1 MATTR
6 TYLELTNFV
15 LNELNEVELTSSN
28 FGSSRGVQTSAK
40 NFINKAINDLYMAE
54 VEWPWLHTD
63 GTQAAITG
71 QQEYDFPAAF
81 RKANFDSF
89 RIAPTNL
96 ITNGEFTSDISSWTT
111 IAGSGSAAYNSTGN
125 GRLRLN
131 DFAAHQS
138 ISTIVGEVYNISV
151 RAYDTN
157 STGQAFKVQVGTAAE
172 GTQNLNSTI
181 TVTDFGNGE
190 ILSTTFTATA
200 ATTFVTLNNTTTATN
215 MDVDY
220 VRVKRQEEAVKL
232 KPMTYDGF
240 LQGAFRKDVAANDS
254 QYGKPLF
261 VYRTPDHKSFGLSP
275 IPKFDDYTV
284 FYEYYKTHTELSAH
298 GDTMD
303 LPDIYADVIV
313 NRAKYYLYKLKN
325 DVPMANISNA
335 EYEEGVRRI
344 RTEML
349 NHIEY
354 MKDTRVNLNTSNRT
368 TSNTSVLTVT

>member
-1 MATTR
+1 MATTK
-6 TYLELTNFV
+6 TYLQLTNFV

-28 FGSSRGVQTSAK
+28 FSSSRGVQTSTK

-63 GTQAAITG
+63 GTQVTYTG
-71 QQEYDFPAAF
+71 QQEYNFPSAF

-89 RIAPTNL
+89 RLAPTNL
-96 ITNGEFTSDISSWTT
+96 ITNGEFTSNISSWTT
-111 IAGSGSAAYNSTGN
+111 IAGSGSAAYTSTGN

-131 DFAAHQS
+131 DYAAYQS
-138 ISTIVGEVYNISV
+138 ISTIVGKTYNLTV
-151 RAYDTN
+151 RAYDSN
-157 STGQAFKVQVGTAAE
+157 STGEAFKVQVGTAAE
-172 GTQNLNSTI
+172 GTQNLNTTL
-181 TVTDFGNGE
+181 TVTEFGNGK

-200 ATTFVTLNNTTTATN
+200 STTYITINNTTTATN

-232 KPMTYDGF
+232 KPMTYDGY
-240 LQGAFRKDVAANDS
+240 LQGTFRSDVAADDS
-254 QYGKPLF
+254 QFGKPLY

-275 IPKFDDYTV
+275 VPDSDDFTV
-284 FYEYYKTHTELSAH
+284 FFEYYKTHTELSAH

-303 LPDIYADVIV
+303 LPDHYSDVIV

-335 EYEEGVRRI
+335 EYEAGVRRI

-349 NHIEY
+349 NHISY

>member
-28 FGSSRGVQTSAK
+28 FSSSRGVQTSAK

-63 GTQAAITG
+63 GTQVAITG

-200 ATTFVTLNNTTTATN
+200 ATTFITLNNPSTATN

-254 QYGKPLF
+254 QYGRPLF

-298 GDTMD
+298 SDTMD

-313 NRAKYYLYKLKN
+313 NRAKYYLYKLRN

>member
-63 GTQAAITG
+63 GTQVAITG

-200 ATTFVTLNNTTTATN
+200 ATTFITLNNPSTATN

-254 QYGKPLF
+254 QYGRPLF

-303 LPDIYADVIV
+303 LPDIYADVVV

>member
-1 MATTR
+1 MANTR
-6 TYLELTNFV
+6 TYLQLTNFV

-28 FGSSRGVQTSAK
+28 FSSSRGVQTSAK

-63 GTQAAITG
+63 GTQVAITG

-111 IAGSGSAAYNSTGN
+111 IAGSGSAAYNSAGN

-151 RAYDTN
+151 RAFDSN

>member
-111 IAGSGSAAYNSTGN
+111 IAGSGSAAYNFTGN

-200 ATTFVTLNNTTTATN
+200 ATTFITLNNPSTATN

-254 QYGKPLF
+254 QYGRPLF

-303 LPDIYADVIV
+303 LPDIYADVVV

-335 EYEEGVRRI
+335 EYEAGVKRI

-349 NHIEY
+349 NKQDY
-354 MKDTRVNLNTSNRT
+354 MKDTRVNLNTTSRT
-368 TSNTSVLTVT
+368 TSNTSVLTFT

>member
-1 MATTR
+1 MATTK
-6 TYLELTNFV
+6 TYLQLTNFV

-28 FGSSRGVQTSAK
+28 FSSSRGVQTSTK

-63 GTQAAITG
+63 GTQVTYTG
-71 QQEYDFPAAF
+71 QQEYNFPSAF

-89 RIAPTNL
+89 RLAPTNL
-96 ITNGEFTSDISSWTT
+96 ITNGEFTSNISSWTT
-111 IAGSGSAAYNSTGN
+111 IAGSGSAAYTSTGN

-131 DFAAHQS
+131 DYAAYQS
-138 ISTIVGEVYNISV
+138 ISTIVGKTYNLTV
-151 RAYDTN
+151 RAFDTN

-172 GTQNLNSTI
+172 GTQNLNTTL
-181 TVTDFGNGE
+181 TVTEFGNGK

-200 ATTFVTLNNTTTATN
+200 STTYITINNTTTATN

-232 KPMTYDGF
+232 KPMTYDGY
-240 LQGAFRKDVAANDS
+240 LQGTFRSDVAADDS
-254 QYGKPLF
+254 QFGKPLY
-261 VYRTPDHKSFGLSP
+261 VYRTPDHESFGLSP
-275 IPKFDDYTV
+275 VPDSDDFTV
-284 FYEYYKTHTELSAH
+284 FFEYYKTHTELSAH

-303 LPDIYADVIV
+303 LPDHYSDVIV

-335 EYEEGVRRI
+335 EYEAGVRRI

-349 NHIEY
+349 NHISY

>member
-1 MATTR
+1 MATTK

-28 FGSSRGVQTSAK
+28 FTSSRGVQTSAK

-63 GTQAAITG
+63 GTQVAITG

-111 IAGSGSAAYNSTGN
+111 IAGSGSAAYNSAGN

-151 RAYDTN
+151 RAFDSN

-335 EYEEGVRRI
+335 EYEQGVRRI

>member
-1 MATTR
+1 MANTR
-6 TYLELTNFV
+6 TYLQLTNFV

-28 FGSSRGVQTSAK
+28 FSSSRGVQTSAK

-63 GTQAAITG
+63 GTQVAITG

-111 IAGSGSAAYNSTGN
+111 IAGSGSAAYNSAGN

-151 RAYDTN
+151 RAFDSN

-254 QYGKPLF
+254 QYGRPLF

>member
-28 FGSSRGVQTSAK
+28 FSSSRGVQTSTK

-54 VEWPWLHTD
+54 IEWPWLHTD
-63 GTQAAITG
+63 GTQVAVTG
-71 QQEYDFPAAF
+71 QQEYDFPTAF

-96 ITNGEFTSDISSWTT
+96 ITNGEFTSNINSWTT
-111 IAGSGSAAYNSTGN
+111 IAGDGSAAYNSTGN

-131 DFAAHQS
+131 DYAAHQS

-151 RAYDTN
+151 RALDTN

-172 GTQNLNSTI
+172 GTQNLNTTI
-181 TVTDFGNGE
+181 TVTDFGNGK

-200 ATTFVTLNNTTTATN
+200 ATTFITLNNPSTATN

-220 VRVKRQEEAVKL
+220 VRVKRQEEAIKL

-240 LQGAFRKDVAANDS
+240 LQGAFRKDVAVNDS

-313 NRAKYYLYKLKN
+313 NRAKYYLYKLRN

>member
-63 GTQAAITG
+63 GTQVAITG

-157 STGQAFKVQVGTAAE
+157 STGQAFKVQVGIAAE

-200 ATTFVTLNNTTTATN
+200 ATTFITLNNPSTATN

-254 QYGKPLF
+254 QYGRPLF

>member
-63 GTQAAITG
+63 GTQVAITG

-200 ATTFVTLNNTTTATN
+200 ATTFITLNNPSTATN

-254 QYGKPLF
+254 QYGRPLF

-335 EYEEGVRRI
+335 EYEQGVRRI

>member
-28 FGSSRGVQTSAK
+28 FSSSRGVQTSAK

-63 GTQAAITG
+63 GTQVAITG

-200 ATTFVTLNNTTTATN
+200 ATTFITLNNTSTATN

-240 LQGAFRKDVAANDS
+240 LQGAFRKDVAVNDS
-254 QYGKPLF
+254 QYGRPLF

-303 LPDIYADVIV
+303 LPDIYAGVIV

>member
-1 MATTR
+1 MANTR
-6 TYLELTNFV
+6 TYLQLTNFV

-28 FGSSRGVQTSAK
+28 FSSSRGVQTSTK

-63 GTQAAITG
+63 GTQVAITG

-303 LPDIYADVIV
+303 LPDIYADVVV
-313 NRAKYYLYKLKN
+313 NRAKYYLYKLRN

>member
-1 MATTR
+1 MANTR
-6 TYLELTNFV
+6 TYLQLTNFV

-28 FGSSRGVQTSAK
+28 FSSSRGVQTSAK

-63 GTQAAITG
+63 GTQVAITG

-96 ITNGEFTSDISSWTT
+96 ITNGEFTSDITSWTT
-111 IAGSGSAAYNSTGN
+111 IAGSGSAAYNSAGN

-138 ISTIVGEVYNISV
+138 ISTIVGETYNISV
-151 RAYDTN
+151 RAFDSN

-335 EYEEGVRRI
+335 EYEAGVKRI
-344 RTEML
+344 RIEML

>member
-1 MATTR
+1 M
-6 TYLELTNFV
+6 
-15 LNELNEVELTSSN
+15 ELTSSN
-28 FGSSRGVQTSAK
+28 FSSSRGVQTSAK

-63 GTQAAITG
+63 GTQVAITG

-200 ATTFVTLNNTTTATN
+200 ATTFITLNNTSTATN

-254 QYGKPLF
+254 QYGRPLF

-303 LPDIYADVIV
+303 LPDIYAGVIV

>member
-28 FGSSRGVQTSAK
+28 FSSSRGVQTSAK

-63 GTQAAITG
+63 GTQVAITG

-200 ATTFVTLNNTTTATN
+200 ATTFITLNNPSTATN

-254 QYGKPLF
+254 QYGRPLF

>member
-157 STGQAFKVQVGTAAE
+157 STGQAFKVQVGIAAE

-200 ATTFVTLNNTTTATN
+200 ATTFITLNNPSTATN

-220 VRVKRQEEAVKL
+220 VRVKRQEEAIKL

-313 NRAKYYLYKLKN
+313 NRAKYYLYKLRN

>member
-28 FGSSRGVQTSAK
+28 FSSSRGVQTSAK

-63 GTQAAITG
+63 GTQVAITG

-200 ATTFVTLNNTTTATN
+200 ATTFITLNNPSTATN

>member
-63 GTQAAITG
+63 GTQVAITG

-172 GTQNLNSTI
+172 GTQNLNSTL

-200 ATTFVTLNNTTTATN
+200 ATTFITLNNPSTATN

-254 QYGKPLF
+254 QYGRPLF

-335 EYEEGVRRI
+335 EYEQGVRRI

>member
-28 FGSSRGVQTSAK
+28 FSSSRGVQTSAK

-63 GTQAAITG
+63 GTQVAITG

-200 ATTFVTLNNTTTATN
+200 ATTFITLNNPSTATN

-254 QYGKPLF
+254 QYGRPLF

-313 NRAKYYLYKLKN
+313 NRAKYYLYKLRN

>member
-1 MATTR
+1 MANTR
-6 TYLELTNFV
+6 TYLQLTNFV

-28 FGSSRGVQTSAK
+28 FSSSRGVQTSAK

-63 GTQAAITG
+63 GTQVAITG

-96 ITNGEFTSDISSWTT
+96 ITNGEFTSDITSWTT
-111 IAGSGSAAYNSTGN
+111 IAGSGSAAYNSAGN

-138 ISTIVGEVYNISV
+138 ISTIVGEIYNISV
-151 RAYDTN
+151 RAFDSN

-275 IPKFDDYTV
+275 IPKFVEYTV
-284 FYEYYKTHTELSAH
+284 FYEYYKTHTELSAAT
-298 GDTMD
+298 DTMD
-303 LPDIYADVIV
+303 LPDHYADVVV

>member
-63 GTQAAITG
+63 GTQVAITG

-200 ATTFVTLNNTTTATN
+200 ATTFITLNNPSTATN

-254 QYGKPLF
+254 QYGRPLF

-303 LPDIYADVIV
+303 LPDIYADVVV

-335 EYEEGVRRI
+335 EYEQGVRRI

>member
-28 FGSSRGVQTSAK
+28 FTSSRGVQTSAK

-63 GTQAAITG
+63 GTQVTYTG
-71 QQEYDFPAAF
+71 QQEYDFPTAF

-96 ITNGEFTSDISSWTT
+96 ITNGEFTSNISSWTT
-111 IAGSGSAAYNSTGN
+111 IAGSGSAAYTSTGN

-131 DFAAHQS
+131 DYAAYQS
-138 ISTIVGEVYNISV
+138 ISTIVGKTYNLTV
-151 RAYDTN
+151 RAYDSN
-157 STGQAFKVQVGTAAE
+157 STGEAFKVQVGTAAE
-172 GTQNLNSTI
+172 GTQNLNTTL
-181 TVTDFGNGE
+181 TVTEFGNGE

-200 ATTFVTLNNTTTATN
+200 STTYITLNNTTTATN

-232 KPMTYDGF
+232 KPMTYDGY
-240 LQGAFRKDVAANDS
+240 LQGTFRSDVAADDS
-254 QYGKPLF
+254 QFGKPLY

-275 IPKFDDYTV
+275 VPDSDDFTV
-284 FYEYYKTHTELSAH
+284 FFEYYKTHTELSAYN
-298 GDTMD
+298 DTMD
-303 LPDIYADVIV
+303 LPDHYSDVIV

-335 EYEEGVRRI
+335 EYEAGVRRI

-349 NHIEY
+349 NHISY

>member
-28 FGSSRGVQTSAK
+28 FSSSRGVQTSAK

-63 GTQAAITG
+63 GTQVAITG

-200 ATTFVTLNNTTTATN
+200 ATTFITLNNPSTATN

-254 QYGKPLF
+254 QYGRPLF

-303 LPDIYADVIV
+303 LPDIYADVVV

>member
-1 MATTR
+1 MANTR
-6 TYLELTNFV
+6 TYLQLTNFV

-28 FGSSRGVQTSAK
+28 FSSSRGVQTSAK

-63 GTQAAITG
+63 GTQVAITG

-111 IAGSGSAAYNSTGN
+111 IAGSGSAAYNSAGN

-138 ISTIVGEVYNISV
+138 ISTIVGETYNISV
-151 RAYDTN
+151 RAFDSN

-303 LPDIYADVIV
+303 LPDHYSDVII

>member
-1 MATTR
+1 MATTK
-6 TYLELTNFV
+6 TYLELTNLA

-28 FGSSRGVQTSAK
+28 FTSSRGVQTSAK

-63 GTQAAITG
+63 GTQVAITG

-111 IAGSGSAAYNSTGN
+111 IAGSGSAAYNSAGN

-151 RAYDTN
+151 RAFDSN

-335 EYEEGVRRI
+335 EYEQGVRRI

>member
-28 FGSSRGVQTSAK
+28 FSSSRGVQTSAK

-63 GTQAAITG
+63 GTQVAITG

-131 DFAAHQS
+131 DYAAHQS

-200 ATTFVTLNNTTTATN
+200 ATTFITLNNPSTATN

-303 LPDIYADVIV
+303 LPDIYAGVVV

>member
-28 FGSSRGVQTSAK
+28 FSSSRGVQTSAK

-63 GTQAAITG
+63 GTQVAITG

-200 ATTFVTLNNTTTATN
+200 ATTFITLNNPSTATN

-220 VRVKRQEEAVKL
+220 VRVKRQEEAIKL

-240 LQGAFRKDVAANDS
+240 LQGAFRKDVAVNDS

-313 NRAKYYLYKLKN
+313 NRAKYYLYKLRN

>member
-1 MATTR
+1 MANTR
-6 TYLELTNFV
+6 TYLQLTNFV

-28 FGSSRGVQTSAK
+28 FSSSRGVQTSAK

-63 GTQAAITG
+63 GTQVAITG

-96 ITNGEFTSDISSWTT
+96 ITNGELTSDISSWTT

-131 DFAAHQS
+131 DYAAHQS

-200 ATTFVTLNNTTTATN
+200 ATTFITLNNPSTATN

-303 LPDIYADVIV
+303 LPDIYAGVVV

>member
-1 MATTR
+1 M
-6 TYLELTNFV
+6 
-15 LNELNEVELTSSN
+15 NEVELTSSN
-28 FGSSRGVQTSAK
+28 FTSSRGVQTSAK
-40 NFINKAINDLYMAE
+40 NFVNKAINDLYMAE

-63 GTQAAITG
+63 GTQVTYTG

-96 ITNGEFTSDISSWTT
+96 ITNGEFTSNISSWTT

-131 DFAAHQS
+131 DYAAYQS
-138 ISTIVGEVYNISV
+138 ISTIVGKTYNLTV
-151 RAYDTN
+151 RAYDSN
-157 STGQAFKVQVGTAAE
+157 STGEAFKVQVGTAAE
-172 GTQNLNSTI
+172 GTQNLNTTL
-181 TVTDFGNGE
+181 TVTEFGNGE

-200 ATTFVTLNNTTTATN
+200 STTYITLNNTTTATN

-232 KPMTYDGF
+232 KPMTYDGY
-240 LQGAFRKDVAANDS
+240 LQGTFRSDVAADDS
-254 QYGKPLF
+254 QFGKPLY

-275 IPKFDDYTV
+275 IPDSDDFTV
-284 FYEYYKTHTELSAH
+284 FFEYYKTHTELSAYN
-298 GDTMD
+298 DTMD
-303 LPDIYADVIV
+303 LPDHYSDVIV

-335 EYEEGVRRI
+335 EYEQGVRRI

-349 NHIEY
+349 NHISY